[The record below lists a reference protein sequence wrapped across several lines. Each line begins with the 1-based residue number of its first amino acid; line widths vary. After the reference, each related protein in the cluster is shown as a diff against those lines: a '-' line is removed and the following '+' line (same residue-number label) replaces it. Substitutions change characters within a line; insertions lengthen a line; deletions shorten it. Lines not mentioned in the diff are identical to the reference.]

1 MSVGIG
7 TRIKMETT
15 SGSRGSILFP
25 KYSNFSHLANSFS
38 ETKSDCSHVS
48 EYHSQHSHLKKLV
61 LSNWNQEQDV
71 KHQGEQGIH
80 SQYSHLLKCFSE
92 KIFSLLIMSQILDI
106 YWILDIYSLVAH
118 ISLNIVPNVHKCDS
132 GA

>member
-15 SGSRGSILFP
+15 RGSRGSILFP

-71 KHQGEQGIH
+71 KHHQKEQGVH
-80 SQYSHLLKCFSE
+80 SQYSHLFKSFSDKMLSWLIIS
-92 KIFSLLIMSQILDI
+92 KIFIGYTGCPKKMHFQNAIG
-106 YWILDIYSLVAH
+106 AQQ
-118 ISLNIVPNVHKCDS
+118 S
-132 GA
+132 GLR